1 MARKKAGPFP
11 SRDEVVRFIAESP
24 TPLTKRDLVRAFQIQ
39 VEDRPRFKDLLR
51 EIEAA
56 GEVDRGRGRRLAKPE
71 ALPSVTVVRVRSVDL
86 DGEATAF
93 PDRWEEADGPPPRI
107 FIAPESRPGAA
118 LSAGQ
123 RALVRLRQQPD
134 GSYAGKVL
142 KALD

>member
-86 DGEATAF
+86 AGIVQRLQHLA
-93 PDRWEEADGPPPRI
+93 G
-107 FIAPESRPGAA
+107 IAA
-118 LSAGQ
+118 
-123 RALVRLRQQPD
+123 VRLLAQAHQ
-134 GSYAGKVL
+134 GALAG
-142 KALD
+142 